1 MGLPSQ
7 PVTLSVEQVD
17 ELNKK
22 LSKLRHDVNNNLSL
36 MIAAVEM
43 IQFKPE
49 LVTKMMNTL
58 TEQPGKIT
66 GAMGQ
71 FSDEFEKVLGITR

>member
-71 FSDEFEKVLGITR
+71 FSEEFEKVLGITR

>member
-7 PVTLSVEQVD
+7 PITLSVEQVD
-17 ELNKK
+17 ELNRK

-36 MIAAVEM
+36 MIAAVEL

-49 LVTKMMNTL
+49 MAAKMMNTL
-58 TEQPGKIT
+58 VEQPSKIT

-71 FSDEFEKVLGITR
+71 FSEELEKTLGITR